1 MNHTNKHIYIFNYIN
16 KASQYGIGTF
26 INQLCMCLSENNIT
40 IITLNSQVN
49 EITIQHNGKIR
60 RIDIPAINYYDTKN
74 NYIRY
79 YRNLSYIVSIYAN
92 KKEANIFILNYYF
105 MHPIIEYLKKHMN
118 DCKIIAVVHFLG
130 WCFPLNGN
138 ISKLRKIVTT
148 KTKDEEEN
156 IIYEEFIQEKRYFNQ
171 VDYIICLSK
180 QTEELLSSLYMI
192 EKYKIVKIPNG
203 IKDEYISLNK
213 EERKMLKHKLLFREN
228 DLIILYVGRLDPSKG
243 LDLLISS
250 FYNVTAKLDNAHLII
265 VGDGDYDTYIKKC
278 FSIRNKITFTG
289 KITKENLYQY
299 YQIADVGVIL
309 SYHEQCS
316 FVAIEMMMHKIPLIG
331 SNNLGIKEM
340 ISKDL
345 KLFHSED
352 INSLSQLIIKVLTS
366 SNHHYQTESKEIY
379 KRMYTFKEMKNKYID
394 FLESI

>member
-1 MNHTNKHIYIFNYIN
+1 
-16 KASQYGIGTF
+16 
-26 INQLCMCLSENNIT
+26 
-40 IITLNSQVN
+40 
-49 EITIQHNGKIR
+49 
-60 RIDIPAINYYDTKN
+60 
-74 NYIRY
+74 
-79 YRNLSYIVSIYAN
+79 
-92 KKEANIFILNYYF
+92 
-105 MHPIIEYLKKHMN
+105 
-118 DCKIIAVVHFLG
+118 
-130 WCFPLNGN
+130 
-138 ISKLRKIVTT
+138 
-148 KTKDEEEN
+148 
-156 IIYEEFIQEKRYFNQ
+156 
-171 VDYIICLSK
+171 
-180 QTEELLSSLYMI
+180 
-192 EKYKIVKIPNG
+192 
-203 IKDEYISLNK
+203 
-213 EERKMLKHKLLFREN
+213 MLKHKLLFREN

-345 KLFHSED
+345 KLFHPED

-379 KRMYTFKEMKNKYID
+379 KRMYIFKEMKNKYID

>member
-1 MNHTNKHIYIFNYIN
+1 MNHTTKHIYIFNYIN

-26 INQLCMCLSENNIT
+26 INQLCMCLNENNIT

-49 EITIQHNGKIR
+49 EITIQYNGKMR
-60 RIDIPAINYYDTKN
+60 MIDIPAINYYDTKS

-79 YRNLSYIVSIYAN
+79 YRNLSYIVSIYTN

-105 MHPIIEYLKKHMN
+105 MHPIIEYLKKHIN

-138 ISKLRKIVTT
+138 ISKLQKIITT
-148 KTKDEEEN
+148 KAKDEEEN

-203 IKDEYISLNK
+203 IKDEYIPLNK

-289 KITKENLYQY
+289 KITKENLCGNHWNVKRSAALFLFEAAQTFGVDDMIIGKVFASRSNAGEDGANFHAVTK
-299 YQIADVGVIL
+299 IAL
-309 SYHEQCS
+309 L
-316 FVAIEMMMHKIPLIG
+316 IENI
-331 SNNLGIKEM
+331 
-340 ISKDL
+340 ISITNSVTNAL
-345 KLFHSED
+345 K
-352 INSLSQLIIKVLTS
+352 
-366 SNHHYQTESKEIY
+366 
-379 KRMYTFKEMKNKYID
+379 TFGD
-394 FLESI
+394 FLT